1 MRSGRRLVCLE
12 CDAMQL
18 ETDLFT
24 ADILTTSGL
33 REALE
38 QLHPQANARAIL
50 SRDPNIYIQ
59 AGAYDNGFVIE
70 KRSGD
75 AASHVHARHTFR
87 DAPLE
92 APVPEKR
99 GWLQKLLNIQPGA
112 GAHDH
117 AFSKEE
123 VAEVFIA
130 YFEGSPDPDFVT
142 WHQGYA

>member
-1 MRSGRRLVCLE
+1 
-12 CDAMQL
+12 MQL

-24 ADILTTSGL
+24 AEILTNSGL

-38 QLHPQANARAIL
+38 QLHPKANTRAIL
-50 SRDPNIYIQ
+50 SRDANTYIQ

-75 AASHVHARHTFR
+75 EASHVHARHTFR
-87 DAPLE
+87 DAPLD

-99 GWLQKLLNIQPGA
+99 GWLQRLLNTHVGA
-112 GAHDH
+112 GPHDH
-117 AFSKEE
+117 AFSQEE
-123 VAEVFIA
+123 VADVFVA

-142 WHQGYA
+142 WHPGYA